1 MNTLPAPLCALAAL
15 LAAGFAA
22 GVAQVLL
29 MRELLV
35 VAYGNELSMG
45 LLLAC
50 WLLAGA
56 AGSALA
62 ARRLAADDAHRR
74 AARRMALLCALPG
87 PLLLAALSLVRAA
100 PLLLAAIAS
109 PDAAAVPV
117 LGPMLAWL
125 GARPGEMLG
134 LGQIAVVG
142 ALVAFGPAA
151 LNGAQFAAGCD
162 LYCRARSGASAGPA
176 YAADAVGHLIGGVLL
191 ATVVVVLL
199 DPFVMAVVV
208 AGVNAVPAALLLAGS
223 RRSRLRAGLVV
234 AGGALLVAVLASPA
248 TAWLQ
253 RRSLHWRW
261 HNHELIANIETIFGN
276 TAVVRQQPDGIY
288 VYENGLYSGASPP
301 LEGTIDELVHFTLLQ
316 HPRPRRVLLV
326 GGGITGGL
334 REVLKHRPNRV
345 AYVEL
350 DEGLLDVARRWAA
363 PGDREALN
371 DPAVEAVIG
380 DGRRIIASTSQA
392 WDAVIIALPH
402 PATAQLNRFYTR
414 EFYTTVRRVLADGG
428 VVGWEVPG
436 SSGYFSPALL
446 RLHCCLLSTA
456 SVRFPH
462 IARMPGESTVCVAG
476 REQALTT
483 DWRELQRR
491 LTERELDSPW
501 LEAMLPDRLDPAT
514 LTAVNAILADASGA
528 PLNRDLRPIGYFLDQ
543 SWWLTQFQPAS
554 AALLE
559 RLSRVSA
566 RELMLVVGL
575 VVSMLLALSWLRPVE
590 AAFIPLAVAGSGFVS
605 MALEVSL
612 LFAFQ
617 SLYGYVYTMV
627 GVIIG
632 AFMVGAAGGSLLAEL
647 RTSQRSAARTL
658 RLLLLAFVLLAAV
671 AGALAVGLPALAK
684 RQGRALTLLFPLATA
699 VIGLLVGLIFPLASR
714 AHAAQGLSRAA
725 AALYAADLVG
735 AAGGAVLAGALFA
748 PVLGLPS
755 TCALASII
763 CAAAGVLVA
772 TWTAFTRSSRGW
784 AER

>member
-1 MNTLPAPLCALAAL
+1 MNSCPASFSALAAL

-56 AGSALA
+56 AGSTLA
-62 ARRLAADDAHRR
+62 ARRLRADEAHQG
-74 AARRMALLCALPG
+74 AARRMAMLCALPG
-87 PLLLAALSLVRAA
+87 PLLLIALSLVRAA
-100 PLLLAAIAS
+100 PLLLVGIGS
-109 PDAAAVPV
+109 LDAATVPV
-117 LGPMLAWL
+117 LGRVLAWL
-125 GARPGEMLG
+125 ATRPGEMLG
-134 LGQIAVVG
+134 LGQMLLVGAVV
-142 ALVAFGPAA
+142 ASGPAA
-151 LNGAQFAAGCD
+151 LDGAQFAVGCD
-162 LYCRARSGASAGPA
+162 LYCRARRRASAGPA

-191 ATVVVVLL
+191 ATAVVVLL
-199 DPFVMAVVV
+199 DPFTMALAV
-208 AGVNAVPAALLLAGS
+208 AVVNAVPAALLLTGS
-223 RRSRLRAGLVV
+223 DGGRLRAALVV
-234 AGGALLVAVLASPA
+234 AGGALLVAMLASPA

-253 RRSLHWRW
+253 RRSLQWRW
-261 HNHELIANIETIFGN
+261 YNHELLANIETIFGN
-276 TAVVRQQPDGIY
+276 TAVVRQQRTGIY

-301 LEGTIDELVHFTLLQ
+301 LPGTIDELVHFTLLQ
-316 HPRPRRVLLV
+316 HPQPRRVLLI

-334 REVLKHRPNRV
+334 REVLKHRPDRV

-350 DEGLLDVARRWAA
+350 DEALLGVAQRWAA
-363 PGDREALN
+363 PGDRQALKH
-371 DPAVEAVIG
+371 PAVQVIIG
-380 DGRRIIASTSQA
+380 DGRRVIASTERS
-392 WDAVIIALPH
+392 WDAVIIALPD

-414 EFYTTVRRVLADGG
+414 EFYTTAEAALAEGG

-436 SSGYFSPALL
+436 SRGYFSPALL
-446 RLHCCLLSTA
+446 RLHCSLLSTA
-456 SVRFPH
+456 SIRFPH

-476 REQALTT
+476 RGQALTT

-491 LTERELDSPW
+491 MSEREVDAPW
-501 LEAMLPDRLDPAT
+501 LEAMLPDRLDPST
-514 LTAVNAILADASGA
+514 LTAVNAVLADASDA
-528 PLNRDLRPIGYFLDQ
+528 PVNRDLRPIGYFLDQ

-566 RELMLVVGL
+566 EELMLVVGL
-575 VVSMLLALSWLRPVE
+575 GLSMLLALSWLRPV
-590 AAFIPLAVAGSGFVS
+590 AASFIPVAVACSGFVS

-617 SLYGYVYTMV
+617 SLYGYVYSMV

-632 AFMVGAAGGSLLAEL
+632 AFMVGAAAGSLLAE
-647 RTSQRSAARTL
+647 RGTGERPAIRTL
-658 RLLLLAFVLLAAV
+658 HLLMLAFVLLAAV
-671 AGALAVGLPALAK
+671 AGTLAAGLPALAAQ
-684 RQGRALTLLFPLATA
+684 QGRALPLLFPLATA

-714 AHAAQGLSRAA
+714 AHATRGLSRAA

-755 TCALASII
+755 TCGLASVI
-763 CAAAGVLVA
+763 CGAGAVLVA
-772 TWTAFTRSSRGW
+772 TWTAFTRSSRG
-784 AER
+784 